1 MRGRKDML
9 ARVPTIL
16 VDTREQ
22 DPWRFAGRRVR
33 LKPTALRVGDY
44 AVQGRQAMLVVERK
58 SVEDLF
64 TTMTKGLAR
73 FGRELERARQA
84 GTRVAVVVEG
94 DVHRVSMGSRWS
106 HADPGRV
113 VSQLYQVCAG
123 FGASPYFC
131 DGRLAAESLA
141 WELLD
146 GVFRFRMARAGF

>member
-1 MRGRKDML
+1 MI

-16 VDTREQ
+16 VDTREKS
-22 DPWRFAGRRVR
+22 PWRFTGRRVR
-33 LKPTALRVGDY
+33 LKPAALKVGDY

-64 TTMTKGLAR
+64 TTMTKGVER

-94 DVHRVSMGSRWS
+94 DVHRVSVGSRWS

-113 VSQLYQVCAG
+113 VARLYEVCAG
-123 FGASPYFC
+123 FGAAPYFC

-141 WELLD
+141 WDLLD
-146 GVFRFRMARAGF
+146 GVFRFRLAGAGNW